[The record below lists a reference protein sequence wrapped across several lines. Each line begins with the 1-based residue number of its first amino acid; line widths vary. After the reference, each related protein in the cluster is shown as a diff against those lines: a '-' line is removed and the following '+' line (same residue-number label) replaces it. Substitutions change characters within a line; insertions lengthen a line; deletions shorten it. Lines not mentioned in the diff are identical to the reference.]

1 MSWEKTDTNLEHI
14 YHHPDSDMDML
25 RRFLNANGFNRMHSY
40 QAGMNVTR
48 VLSSGGFYGMSSY
61 ISDDPPYLDHKQYF
75 KNSSTGLCCLTY
87 NPYQYADEIRAEVE
101 QWALANG
108 LEAEVYDAAHS
119 WYYPGNTCFVV
130 IHIPGEKIVLE

>member
-25 RRFLNANGFNRMHSY
+25 RRFVNANGFNRMHSY

-75 KNSSTGLCCLTY
+75 KNSSTGLCCLT
-87 NPYQYADEIRAEVE
+87 
-101 QWALANG
+101 
-108 LEAEVYDAAHS
+108 
-119 WYYPGNTCFVV
+119 
-130 IHIPGEKIVLE
+130 